1 MFTHKLGNMLSVNWA
16 RVIKTSRGERE
27 ATREKDI
34 VSLHS
39 DAFFKIFAESLVR
52 GLTILAPETSVL

>member
-16 RVIKTSRGERE
+16 RVIKTSTGERE

-39 DAFFKIFAESLVR
+39 DACFKIFAESLVR
-52 GLTILAPETSVL
+52 GLTILAPGTSVL